1 MHSGPERVGT
11 MNTSVIYA
19 LAAAA
24 LFGASTPLAK
34 VLGAEVSPVLLAGLL
49 YLGSGVGLVL
59 VRCLRDRGW
68 KPSGLPAGEWPWL
81 AGAILFGG
89 VLGPVA
95 LMFGLTRT
103 SGATASLML
112 NLEPVLTALLAWVV
126 FKENADRRIVLGM
139 LAIIAG
145 GLVLSWPAGHT
156 PDVSQSW
163 LGPIAVAFAC
173 LCWAVDNNLT
183 RKVSASDSLYI
194 AGSKGLFAGLVNCTV
209 ALTLDAQWV
218 PMQVLTP
225 TLLIGFLGYGVSL
238 VLFVLALRGLGAAR
252 TGAYFST
259 APFLGAAISI
269 LVLGESV
276 SLLFWLA
283 AAFMLFGVW
292 LHLTESHAHLHQH
305 QPLVHTHRHTHDEHH
320 QHEHDGDEPAGIAHS
335 HTHQHAP
342 IQHSHPHFPD
352 IHHRH
357 TH

>member
-1 MHSGPERVGT
+1 

-34 VLGAEVSPVLLAGLL
+34 MLGTEVSPVMLAGLL
-49 YLGSGVGLVL
+49 YLGSGVGLLL
-59 VRCLRDRGW
+59 VRCFRDRGW
-68 KPSGLPAGEWPWL
+68 KRSGLSASEWPWL
-81 AGAILFGG
+81 LGAIVFGG
-89 VLGPVA
+89 ILGPVA
-95 LMFGLTRT
+95 LMYGLTLT

-145 GLVLSWPAGHT
+145 GVVLSWPSAA
-156 PDVSQSW
+156 PAQVSLSW
-163 LGPIAVAFAC
+163 LGPLAVAFAC
-173 LCWAVDNNLT
+173 FCWAVDNNLT
-183 RKVSASDSLYI
+183 RKVSASDALYI
-194 AGSKGLFAGLVNCTV
+194 AGAKGLFAGLVNCAI
-209 ALTLDAQWV
+209 ALALGARV
-218 PMQVLTP
+218 PALGVLSP

-259 APFLGAAISI
+259 APFLGAAIAI
-269 LVLGESV
+269 VVLGESV

-292 LHLTESHAHLHQH
+292 LHLTERHEHMHQH
-305 QPLVHTHRHTHDEHH
+305 QPLQHTHRHTHDEHH
-320 QHEHDGDEPAGIAHS
+320 QHEHAEDVPPGAAHS
-335 HTHQHAP
+335 HGHVHSP
-342 IQHSHPHFPD
+342 VRHSHPHFPD

-357 TH
+357 RH